1 MEKKRVVKILVID
14 EDTYIRDGIKC
25 FLEDYSYEVIEAE
38 NGMKGLELFEKASPD
53 LVLCDLIMQEMDG
66 FEVLE
71 TIVRS
76 APEIPMIIVSGA
88 DNISDTVKTL
98 KMGAWDYIIKP
109 VQDMNILLYAIEKSI
124 ERVSLIKE
132 KDLYKI
138 KLLNQAVEAGRSQL
152 SAMILHNIGN
162 AITPVSVYTER
173 LKTRNSVN
181 IHHYIAQ
188 CYYDLLEHKE
198 HLTEYITTDSRGVE
212 VLKYMGTLVKNLEIE
227 DSKTTDIIDKIA
239 TGIEYVAQILTLQR
253 TYSPGKATIRERIN
267 INLLINDALKMQE
280 ILISRCNIDLKKS
293 LLESMPHILIER
305 HKLMQVIVNLIK
317 NSCDAIEE
325 NRRQNGHVIE
335 ITTYCNQDNIGLR
348 ITDSGIGV
356 DVERQ
361 NEIFDFGISSKG
373 SSGFGLYYCKSFVE
387 ANSGTLTLE
396 SPGRYGG
403 STVTMEMPFIK
414 TDNLEKR

>member
-1 MEKKRVVKILVID
+1 MPLTRWFWAMHLLTQAKNNV
-14 EDTYIRDGIKC
+14 
-25 FLEDYSYEVIEAE
+25 SA
-38 NGMKGLELFEKASPD
+38 LELKRH
-53 LVLCDLIMQEMDG
+53 LG
-66 FEVLE
+66 
-71 TIVRS
+71 VRY
-76 APEIPMIIVSGA
+76 
-88 DNISDTVKTL
+88 KT
-98 KMGAWDYIIKP
+98 AWLMK
-109 VQDMNILLYAIEKSI
+109 
-124 ERVSLIKE
+124 
-132 KDLYKI
+132 
-138 KLLNQAVEAGRSQL
+138 
-152 SAMILHNIGN
+152 
-162 AITPVSVYTER
+162 
-173 LKTRNSVN
+173 
-181 IHHYIAQ
+181 
-188 CYYDLLEHKE
+188 
-198 HLTEYITTDSRGVE
+198 
-212 VLKYMGTLVKNLEIE
+212 
-227 DSKTTDIIDKIA
+227 
-239 TGIEYVAQILTLQR
+239 
-253 TYSPGKATIRERIN
+253 
-267 INLLINDALKMQE
+267 
-280 ILISRCNIDLKKS
+280 
-293 LLESMPHILIER
+293 